1 MSSLLDNLNKIKNK
15 LEVPSTST
23 EPSKD
28 NTPLDSTQAGISIK
42 RERSDVSNQNDGDAE
57 QNGEPVSKKMKSSL
71 SANGDFSDDDG
82 EDDDEASQSR
92 HFGDAI
98 SNGNKN
104 NNGSSSGSLASSLNS
119 SQNGPGLSGTHLS
132 TKLLLAT
139 EYIQDRG
146 GPVSIAQIESYLS
159 LKPESPEA
167 NNVIQLLKNINK
179 IKFDPEEKTL
189 QYVSIYD
196 IHTAQDLIELL
207 RKQPVFKGISVK
219 ELKDGWPKCNEVL
232 DDLEKRGRV
241 LVLRTKKDGTARYVW
256 YNSYKMPE
264 KIRGNIVKNLDENNP
279 RPYQQFI
286 AEDFRNMWE
295 DVKLPSRAD
304 IPRKLTDLGLKPASV
319 DPASVI
325 KKGTITRVEVKR
337 RKQRKSKIT
346 NTHMTGMLKDY
357 SDRV

>member
-28 NTPLDSTQAGISIK
+28 NTPLGSTQTGSIK
-42 RERSDVSNQNDGDAE
+42 RERSDVSDLNDGDTGKNT
-57 QNGEPVSKKMKSSL
+57 NGEPISKRMKPTF
-71 SANGDFSDDDG
+71 SATGDFSDDDD
-82 EDDDEASQSR
+82 DDDESSQPKN
-92 HFGDAI
+92 AL
-98 SNGNKN
+98 SNGNNNNNN
-104 NNGSSSGSLASSLNS
+104 NNGSSSGSLASSLSS
-119 SQNGPGLSGTHLS
+119 SQSGPGLSGTHLS

-179 IKFDPEEKTL
+179 IKFDPEAKTL

-196 IHTAQDLIELL
+196 IHTAEDLIELL

-286 AEDFRNMWE
+286 AEDFRSMWE